1 MPSGERS
8 NIVVC
13 VDDFSKFVI
22 LDILP
27 GRQAEDLKTWTLKNI
42 LGPYGRP
49 LQIRTDRG
57 NEFAGT
63 FSQLLKANNIKHVL
77 CRPHSPWTNGRA
89 ERMVKTTKECI
100 RKVLHEYQG

>member
-1 MPSGERS
+1 MISSHLRASCPREAWSIDLAPGLKMPSGERS

-27 GRQAEDLKTWTLKNI
+27 GRQASDLKTWTLKNI

-63 FSQLLKANNIKHVL
+63 FQQFL
-77 CRPHSPWTNGRA
+77 
-89 ERMVKTTKECI
+89 
-100 RKVLHEYQG
+100 